1 MNRRRKLRSIEA
13 VPTPGAGS
21 RFGSG
26 SDIAPT
32 LVIPQGTRIEV
43 DSSGQ
48 LSVYAPG
55 NLVLQNSGSYGTLEA
70 AGSIRIDRGVEVE
83 AVHVVC
89 AETCFVQGSLTCWK
103 VTARTLHLDDTA
115 RVHVVLQETPQ
126 LEVGRDARLVG
137 AFGSESELF
146 HLFARFAHQVR
157 TLPFTLERRTA
168 RRELQAGEAGSEASA
183 DAGADAGTEKPLPP
197 LGELPEPLLF
207 ALVLVERELEM
218 KLHGPAAQR
227 ALGEIVKLLQGQ
239 DLETLRHT
247 YRLLFSRVAEPRA
260 DAVRA
265 RELVTGYYDPP

>member
-13 VPTPGAGS
+13 VPTPGTGS
-21 RFGSG
+21 RSG

-43 DSSGQ
+43 DASGQ

-168 RRELQAGEAGSEASA
+168 RRELQGAEAVPDGT
-183 DAGADAGTEKPLPP
+183 DAGTDAGTEKLLPP

-260 DAVRA
+260 DVVRA

>member
-13 VPTPGAGS
+13 VPTSGAGS
-21 RFGSG
+21 RSG
-26 SDIAPT
+26 SEIAPT
-32 LVIPQGTRIEV
+32 LVIPQGARIEV
-43 DSSGQ
+43 DASGQ

-168 RRELQAGEAGSEASA
+168 RRELREGEAVPEAS
-183 DAGADAGTEKPLPP
+183 ADAGTEKPLPP

>member
-1 MNRRRKLRSIEA
+1 MNRRRKFRPPADAAASA
-13 VPTPGAGS
+13 ANT
-21 RFGSG
+21 
-26 SDIAPT
+26 APT
-32 LVIPQGTRIEV
+32 LVIPPGTRIEV
-43 DSSGQ
+43 DASGQ
-48 LSVYAPG
+48 LSVHAPG
-55 NLVLQNSGSYGTLEA
+55 NLVIQNSGSYGTLES

-89 AETCFVQGSLTCWK
+89 AETCFVQGSLTAWK

-115 RVHVVLQETPQ
+115 RVHVVLQETPR

-146 HLFARFAHQVR
+146 HLFARFAQQVR

-168 RRELQAGEAGSEASA
+168 RRELREAELPATEMAPAAAEVAA
-183 DAGADAGTEKPLPP
+183 DLLPP
-197 LGELPEPLLF
+197 LGDLPEPLLF

-218 KLHGPAAQR
+218 KIHGPAAQR
-227 ALGEIVKLLQGQ
+227 ALGEILKLLQGQ

-247 YRLLFSRVAEPRA
+247 YRLLFSRVSEPRE

-265 RELVTGYYDPP
+265 LELVTGYYGPA

>member
-1 MNRRRKLRSIEA
+1 MNRRRKFRPPA
-13 VPTPGAGS
+13 DAAPAAAGAS
-21 RFGSG
+21 NAAN
-26 SDIAPT
+26 IAPT
-32 LVIPQGTRIEV
+32 LVIPPGTRIEV
-43 DSSGQ
+43 DASGQ

-55 NLVLQNSGSYGTLEA
+55 NLVIQNSGSYGTLES

-89 AETCFVQGSLTCWK
+89 AETCFVQGSLTAWK

-115 RVHVVLQETPQ
+115 RVHVVLQETPR

-168 RRELQAGEAGSEASA
+168 RRELKEAEPPATEMA
-183 DAGADAGTEKPLPP
+183 PAGADLLPP
-197 LGELPEPLLF
+197 LGDLPEPLLF

-218 KLHGPAAQR
+218 KIHGPAAQR
-227 ALGEIVKLLQGQ
+227 ALGEILKLLQGQ

-247 YRLLFSRVAEPRA
+247 YRLLFSRVSEPRE

-265 RELVTGYYDPP
+265 LELVTGYYGPA